1 MMTVT
6 RGLAKYM
13 STVIALHCVITHIE
27 EAAENREVTCGA
39 FLYIEGALDSTSHI
53 IITEAAKR
61 NGCEDTICQWTS
73 SLWSTGK

>member
-13 STVIALHCVITHIE
+13 STDIALHCVITHTE
-27 EAAENREVTCGA
+27 EAAENVEVMCGT
-39 FLYIEGALDSTSHI
+39 FLDIQGALDS
-53 IITEAAKR
+53 IITEAAKQ

-73 SLWSTGK
+73 SL